1 MHPSYPHRPPEEHTL
16 IILIT
21 YLSILT
27 YTIPPKSPPYLN
39 PVISI
44 INKKKMHSTKKYD
57 MYALY
62 VRVCACYIRMR
73 VCVCVGVDTYTPH
86 KHTY

>member
-1 MHPSYPHRPPEEHTL
+1 MHR
-16 IILIT
+16 
-21 YLSILT
+21 
-27 YTIPPKSPPYLN
+27 
-39 PVISI
+39 
-44 INKKKMHSTKKYD
+44 TKKYD

-86 KHTY
+86 KHTYEGTTALGDARESLD